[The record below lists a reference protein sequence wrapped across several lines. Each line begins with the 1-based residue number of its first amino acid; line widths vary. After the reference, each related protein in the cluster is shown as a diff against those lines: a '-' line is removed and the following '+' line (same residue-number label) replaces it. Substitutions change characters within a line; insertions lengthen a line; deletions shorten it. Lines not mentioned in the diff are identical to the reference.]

1 MNVLFGG
8 MAQPQ
13 RSEMPAAE
21 EHVVSVGS
29 LGESHASLRVL
40 DGGSVRAMRES
51 LLRNGQ
57 LTSLCAFRPRELVL
71 SGVEGAPHALEVVD
85 GFKRLRAA
93 RELGWTHLRVQVLA
107 VDGAAAKVA
116 VSVCNRGRGLSE
128 LEEAWL
134 VRALYRED
142 KLPQPEIGRL
152 LGRDKS
158 WVSRRLLLA
167 EGLDETVQVDVRLGL
182 LSASTAVA
190 VARLPR
196 CNQRRAAEVVIGRGM
211 TRSQAERLVS
221 AVLSRPD
228 GEREA
233 VIDAALEALLEESG
247 AAGSGRGRGA
257 RSAAESIGS
266 DVAVLVR
273 TCGRLQAR
281 LLERPL
287 ISFGDPAAQI
297 VTDGLEGL
305 SLVIRALEET
315 IERVTKGVGNAPM
328 DDAPRA

>member
-1 MNVLFGG
+1 
-8 MAQPQ
+8 MAQSQ
-13 RSEMPAAE
+13 RSEISAAE
-21 EHVVSVGS
+21 KHVLSVED
-29 LGESHASLRVL
+29 LGESHACLRVL

-57 LTSLCAFRPRELVL
+57 LTSLCAFRPRE
-71 SGVEGAPHALEVVD
+71 SPHTLEVVD

-93 RELGWTHLRVQVLA
+93 RELGWTHLRVHVLA

-116 VSVCNRGRGLSE
+116 VSVLNRGRGLCE

-142 KLPQPEIGRL
+142 RLPQPEIGRL

-182 LSASTAVA
+182 LAASTAAA

-211 TRSQAERLVS
+211 TRAQAERLVAS
-221 AVLSRPD
+221 VLSRPD
-228 GEREA
+228 GEHET
-233 VIDAALEALLEESG
+233 VIDSALEELLEKSDAVVG
-247 AAGSGRGRGA
+247 RPRRGRSA
-257 RSAAESIGS
+257 RSPAESIGG
-266 DVAVLVR
+266 DVTMLVR
-273 TCGRLQAR
+273 ICGRLQAR

-287 ISFGDPAAQI
+287 ISLGEPAAQI
-297 VTDGLEGL
+297 VTDGLTRL
-305 SLVIRALEET
+305 LPVLCALQET
-315 IERVTKGVGNAPM
+315 LLRVTKGVPDAPV
-328 DDAPRA
+328 DDARRA